1 MACKVKVNRHGILA
15 FHLFWKGQRSW
26 EGTGLKDTAK
36 NRRRVEARAVLISE
50 EIENGIFDYLKRF
63 PDGNKAHLFRVEEPK
78 VKRKTIREYFE
89 EWMRDKVPPL
99 FKKSRARKYRSH
111 FQTHVLDKYGE
122 SYLDSFTVAHIRDL
136 RAELVD
142 GKGLSVKT
150 AKNTINATLRAF
162 FRDAKAE
169 RLIERNPFDDLPRKW
184 WPQTV
189 SPQPDPFTEA
199 ERDEIIDFMFAK
211 HWAKWPS
218 GCVFLYALFW
228 TGARPSELTARR
240 WRDLDLRAGTLS
252 IDSSRTEYEESE
264 TKTTASNRT
273 ITLNENVIDYLKQIK
288 PLRAQPGDYIF
299 TQRDGSPI
307 NHLNFGDRYFQG
319 ALAVL
324 KIRHRDFY
332 HTRHTFISVQLSY
345 RENPKQIA
353 EYVGTSAAMIFSRYG
368 RWLGGQGAFG
378 KAALKA
384 AKLKPLLKPYQ
395 VLIQEPLRKQ
405 VVGMVRGGGLEP
417 PRPFEH

>member
-1 MACKVKVNRHGILA
+1 MACKVKVNQHGFLA
-15 FHLFWKGQRSW
+15 FHLFWNRTRSW
-26 EGTGLKDTAK
+26 EGTGLRDTPE
-36 NRRRVEARAVLISE
+36 NREFVKAQAVIMSR
-50 EIENGIFDYLKRF
+50 EIKKGKFDYLKWF
-63 PDGNKAHLFRVEEPK
+63 PEGNKAHLFRVEEPT
-78 VKRKTIREYFE
+78 VERKTIREYFE

-111 FQTHVLDKYGE
+111 FQAHVLDKYGE

-199 ERDEIIDFMFAK
+199 ERDETIDFMFAK

-218 GCVFLYALFW
+218 GCVFLYAL
-228 TGARPSELTARR
+228 
-240 WRDLDLRAGTLS
+240 DLRSGTLS
-252 IDSSRTEYEESE
+252 IDSSRTEFEESE
-264 TKTTASNRT
+264 TKTAASNRT
-273 ITLNENVIDYLKQIK
+273 ITLNENVLDYLKQIK

-345 RENPKQIA
+345 GENPKQIA

-384 AKLKPLLKPYQ
+384 AKLKPLVKPYQ